1 MKYQLLITMYQ
12 FLNKILKAVTD
23 CEIYFCKTIQEYS
36 KKQLNCQ
43 TYMGINKIPTSDD
56 VICSEERLPP
66 DIMRQKVTKLNISS
80 PYTKTESYITLA
92 ML

>member
-1 MKYQLLITMYQ
+1 
-12 FLNKILKAVTD
+12 
-23 CEIYFCKTIQEYS
+23 
-36 KKQLNCQ
+36 
-43 TYMGINKIPTSDD
+43 MGINKIPTSDD

-92 ML
+92 MLWYEHIVYGRTLSDKVMVRQIF